1 MKSFHR
7 PLLLGSLFVF
17 GLIFVSCAG
26 LRISSGLAL
35 DHSAWQMYG
44 KDSRHNSM
52 SMTASSG
59 LEKIWGCDVDAGI
72 GNCSPTI
79 ENEIVYVGN
88 LKGEIHAIDLYTG
101 KELAS
106 KSFGGAIFGSPVLS
120 DSMMVVASSQST
132 KNILVYDLHS
142 GQTVWSKNIADVESS
157 PVVFKNRIFVATL
170 DGDLYDF
177 ELQTGITVFDKK
189 LNSPIRSSPVVNDSL
204 CVFGC
209 DDGSV
214 YAFGTVDGTEKWR
227 YKTGSSVW
235 CSPSITDS
243 TVFVGTNGGKLVA
256 LTMDGKMEFEF
267 KTGEKILSMPIADD
281 TGVYFGSDDGNFYA
295 LNKRTGSLIWKFHSD
310 APITTAAAQSTTQIF
325 VGSLDGNL
333 YAVDKKDGKI
343 QAKIN
348 LEGRVRTQ
356 PAIYGNYLV
365 IGAED
370 SEIYGFKIK

>member
-7 PLLLGSLFVF
+7 TLLLGSFFVYE
-17 GLIFVSCAG
+17 LIFVSCAG
-26 LRISSGLAL
+26 LRISGGLAH
-35 DHSAWQMYG
+35 DDSAWQMYG
-44 KDSRHNSM
+44 KDSRHSSM
-52 SMTASSG
+52 SMMTSSG
-59 LEKIWGCDVDAGI
+59 LERIWECDVDAGI
-72 GNCSPTI
+72 GNCSPTV
-79 ENEIVYVGN
+79 ENGIVYIGN
-88 LKGEIHAIDLYTG
+88 LKGEVYAIDISTG

-106 KSFGGAIFGSPVLS
+106 KSFGGAIFGSPALL
-120 DSMMVVASSQST
+120 DSVMVVALSQTT
-132 KNILVYDLHS
+132 KNIFVYNLHS
-142 GQTVWSKNIADVESS
+142 GQTVWSKKIADVESS

-189 LNSPIRSSPVVNDSL
+189 LSSPIRSSPVVDDSL

-227 YKTGSSVW
+227 YRTGSSVW
-235 CSPSITDS
+235 CSPSMTDS
-243 TVFVGTNGGKLVA
+243 TVFVGTNGGELIA
-256 LTMDGKMEFEF
+256 LTMEGKLEFEF
-267 KTGEKILSMPIADD
+267 TTGEKILSMPIADD

-295 LNKRTGSLIWKFHSD
+295 LNKRNGSLIWEFHTD

-325 VGSLDGNL
+325 VGSLDGSL

-343 QAKIN
+343 EGKIG
-348 LEGRVRTQ
+348 LDGRVRTQ
-356 PAIYGNYLV
+356 PAIYGDYLV